1 MQLKWISM
9 VVGALASLSSVTAA
23 TVTCDAGYYRAGNA
37 CVLCQA
43 GRYSSAASTS
53 TSCSTAPIGYYDSGT
68 GNIQA
73 HACPLGTYSATSGSS
88 SCSTCP
94 SGYTTSSTASTS
106 SAQCTKCSAGT
117 KAVTD
122 SDGSVTCST
131 CPQGSYSSAGQKSCT
146 ACSAGYTSPASATSS
161 SQCTACSLGTYAMTD
176 SSTGAVS
183 CSACPKGTYQ
193 SSSGKTT
200 CTSCATG
207 LTTTGTGA
215 TSSNQCAP
223 QPTGGLGR
231 RKRSMNCMRGYKK
244 CFHYSGLG
252 GFECV
257 DVARDPESCGG
268 CVAPEGVL
276 QAAPTN
282 DDEDYEEATGQDCT
296 AIPGVNTTTCR
307 RGQCVIE
314 KCRKGYAKLRDAG
327 GKEQCIKHV
336 LNTQEF

>member
-1 MQLKWISM
+1 MIPGLAISKPM
-9 VVGALASLSSVTAA
+9 RARSEPIPLLPEVHHALPAHLDILRHRPRRLHPPSARSVLQVCSHTSARDGRFGRIDSYLCYTLVV
-23 TVTCDAGYYRAGNA
+23 
-37 CVLCQA
+37 
-43 GRYSSAASTS
+43 
-53 TSCSTAPIGYYDSGT
+53 
-68 GNIQA
+68 
-73 HACPLGTYSATSGSS
+73 
-88 SCSTCP
+88 
-94 SGYTTSSTASTS
+94 
-106 SAQCTKCSAGT
+106 GT

-215 TSSNQCAP
+215 TSSNQCVP

-244 CFHYSGLG
+244 CFHYSGLS

-276 QAAPTN
+276 QAARTN